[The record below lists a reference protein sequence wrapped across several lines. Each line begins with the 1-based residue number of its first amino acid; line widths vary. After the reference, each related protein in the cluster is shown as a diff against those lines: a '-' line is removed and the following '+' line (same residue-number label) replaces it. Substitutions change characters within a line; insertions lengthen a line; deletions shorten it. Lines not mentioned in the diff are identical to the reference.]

1 VLSLVAAEGLDSEI
15 RDLPTQSLESFYS
28 HLLPLAREIRQSQ
41 PAMAPLFHLTND
53 VLLAAERAKTRRE
66 ALSRIRSA
74 TRGYMRSEKTL
85 AARAVRR
92 ALALIPAG
100 ATVLTH
106 SASSLVE
113 AVLLSAARPKR
124 GKQARSGIRAI
135 CTESRPAGEGRQ
147 LALRLGSAGIRTT
160 LIIDAAA
167 GEALDDADLLLVGAD
182 TVTSKGL
189 IHKVGTCVLA
199 TLARKQK
206 VPCFAVATSR
216 KLLPDRFLLDTW
228 NLTRAAKEVTRV
240 SHKNLTVLNR
250 PFDLTP
256 WKWLTGVVTE
266 EGLLSRKDVVERLK
280 RIRLAKGWA

>member
-1 VLSLVAAEGLDSEI
+1 
-15 RDLPTQSLESFYS
+15 
-28 HLLPLAREIRQSQ
+28 
-41 PAMAPLFHLTND
+41 MAPLFHLTND
-53 VLLAAERAKTRRE
+53 LLLAAETAKTHHE

-74 TRGYMRSEKTL
+74 TRRYLRSEKTL
-85 AARAVRR
+85 ATRAVRR
-92 ALALIPAG
+92 ALPLIPAG

-113 AVLLSAARPKR
+113 AALIRAGRPKR

-147 LALRLGSAGIRTT
+147 LALRLASAGVHTT

-167 GEALDDADLLLVGAD
+167 GEVLDDADLLLVGAD
-182 TVTSKGL
+182 TVTAKGV
-189 IHKVGTCVLA
+189 IHKVGTRVLA
-199 TLARKQK
+199 SLARKRK

-216 KLLPDRFLLDTW
+216 KLLPDRFLLDAW

-266 EGLLSRKDVVERLK
+266 DGLLSRDDVAHRLERLPFS
-280 RIRLAKGWA
+280 KGWA

>member
-1 VLSLVAAEGLDSEI
+1 
-15 RDLPTQSLESFYS
+15 
-28 HLLPLAREIRQSQ
+28 
-41 PAMAPLFHLTND
+41 MAPLFHLTND
-53 VLLAAERAKTRRE
+53 LLLAAETAKMRRE

-74 TRGYMRSEKTL
+74 ARRYMQSEKTL
-85 AARAVRR
+85 AARAVRC
-92 ALALIPAG
+92 ALPLIPAG
-100 ATVLTH
+100 AAILTH

-113 AVLLSAARPKR
+113 AVLLRAARPKR

-147 LALRLGSAGIRTT
+147 LALRLAAAGIRTT

-167 GEALDDADLLLVGAD
+167 GEVLDAADLLLVGAD
-182 TVTSKGL
+182 TVTPKGL
-189 IHKVGTCVLA
+189 IHKMGTRMLA
-199 TLARKQK
+199 SLARKRK

-228 NLTRAAKEVTRV
+228 NSTRAAKEVTRV

-266 EGLLSRKDVVERLK
+266 DGLLSRDDVSHRLK
-280 RIRLAKGWA
+280 KMPLAKGWA

>member
-1 VLSLVAAEGLDSEI
+1 
-15 RDLPTQSLESFYS
+15 
-28 HLLPLAREIRQSQ
+28 
-41 PAMAPLFHLTND
+41 MAPLFHLTNEL
-53 VLLAAERAKTRRE
+53 LLAAERAKTRRE
-66 ALSRIRSA
+66 ALSRVRSA
-74 TRGYMRSEKTL
+74 TRRYMRSEKTL
-85 AARAVRR
+85 AARAARR
-92 ALALIPAG
+92 ALPLIPAG

-113 AVLLSAARPKR
+113 AVLLRAAQPKR

-147 LALRLGSAGIRTT
+147 LTLRLASAGIQTT
-160 LIIDAAA
+160 LVVDAAA
-167 GEALDDADLLLVGAD
+167 GEVLDDADLLLVGAD
-182 TVTSKGL
+182 TVTPKGL
-189 IHKVGTCVLA
+189 IHKVGTRVLA
-199 TLARKQK
+199 SLARKRK

-228 NLTRAAKEVTRV
+228 NLPRAAKEVTRV

-266 EGLLSRKDVVERLK
+266 DGLLSRDDVAHRLRNLPLSK
-280 RIRLAKGWA
+280 EWA